1 MKSKISDL
9 RAGQKAASEAAAD
22 MMIKGHQFIHDYFQG
37 FNFKDISA
45 EDLDI
50 KLAELEKDFIKEFQT
65 PKFQSHNNQLQKKQ
79 KMKKREISKVYETT
93 NYDAFA
99 KRKDNRP
106 LDEKNVLT
114 IMEGIAKIGQVQ
126 PISINE
132 RGQVDDGQ
140 HRLEACKR
148 LGYPVKYFVND
159 VNLETEDLAELQSA
173 QAKWST
179 ASYAHAFADNED
191 YTVYKE
197 FSATYPEFSHSLILL
212 MLSNNKSERSMH
224 MYESYKKGKIVIKS
238 YRKAVQLA
246 ETVKMFAPYFPGY
259 KKKSFVL
266 AILHLIDNRD
276 FDMDRMMRKLPRR
289 CKSILDFSKSK
300 DFIQVL
306 QDVYNWKE
314 TKKVYFDR
322 EN

>member
-1 MKSKISDL
+1 
-9 RAGQKAASEAAAD
+9 
-22 MMIKGHQFIHDYFQG
+22 
-37 FNFKDISA
+37 
-45 EDLDI
+45 
-50 KLAELEKDFIKEFQT
+50 
-65 PKFQSHNNQLQKKQ
+65 
-79 KMKKREISKVYETT
+79 MKKREISKVYETT
-93 NYDAFA
+93 NYDAFT

-114 IMEGIAKIGQVQ
+114 IMDGIAKVGQVQ

-132 RGQVDDGQ
+132 LGQVDDGQ

-148 LGYPVKYFVND
+148 LRIPVKYFVND
-159 VNLETEDLAELQSA
+159 VYLETEDLAELQSA

-179 ASYAHAFADNED
+179 DSYAHAFADNED

-197 FSATYPEFSHSLILL
+197 FCDAYPEFSHSIILI
-212 MLSNNKSERSMH
+212 MLSNNKSDGNMH
-224 MYESYKKGKIVIKS
+224 MYDSYKKGKIVIRS

-246 ETVKMFAPYFPGY
+246 ETVKKFSPFFSGY

-266 AILHLIDNRD
+266 SILHIIDHKD
-276 FDMDRMMRKLPRR
+276 FDIDRMMRKLPRR
-289 CKSILDFSKSK
+289 CKSILDFSKSQ

-306 QDVYNWKE
+306 QEIYNWKE
-314 TKKVYFDR
+314 SKKVYFDR